1 MFHFLIWFINMKK
14 ILFLLSV
21 LVFVAT
27 LFIGCPP
34 HINPPKPP
42 EKDTTNTPVTI
53 IIPPEDSLY
62 NYVPEA
68 YLKNYFPFDTGTKFL
83 FVYDGEDRVDSLV
96 LTLQFN
102 EIEHYFHMNG
112 FLSPKQ
118 NKELSDDIN
127 NDTCYYWYDYE
138 VVDYG
143 VRYSNLDI
151 DFYIT
156 TNPMKDSTWSSVLYF
171 VNNPYSPIDS
181 GGGDCECDC
190 KECVLETCFPNELKL
205 SQDNDKDKLYVVI
218 EQGKGVT
225 QFLGE
230 NDKMWRLDSIIK

>member
-1 MFHFLIWFINMKK
+1 MKK

-53 IIPPEDSLY
+53 IIPPEDSLF
-62 NYVPEA
+62 NYVSEA
-68 YLKNYFPFDTGTKFL
+68 YLKNYFPFDTGAKFL
-83 FVYDGEDRVDSLV
+83 FVYEGEDRVDSLV

-156 TNPMKDSTWSSVLYF
+156 TNPMKDSTWASVLYF
-171 VNNPYSPIDS
+171 VNNPYYSLDL

-190 KECVLETCFPNELKL
+190 KECLLKTCFPNEIKIYYNN
-205 SQDNDKDKLYVVI
+205 NDKDKLYVVI

>member
-1 MFHFLIWFINMKK
+1 MKIGFASDHRGYK
-14 ILFLLSV
+14 LKEQLKEELLKR
-21 LVFVAT
+21 
-27 LFIGCPP
+27 
-34 HINPPKPP
+34 N
-42 EKDTTNTPVTI
+42 
-53 IIPPEDSLY
+53 
-62 NYVPEA
+62 
-68 YLKNYFPFDTGTKFL
+68 
-83 FVYDGEDRVDSLV
+83 
-96 LTLQFN
+96 
-102 EIEHYFHMNG
+102 
-112 FLSPKQ
+112 
-118 NKELSDDIN
+118 
-127 NDTCYYWYDYE
+127 YE

-151 DFYIT
+151 DFYIS
-156 TNPMKDSTWSSVLYF
+156 TNPMKDSTRTSVLYF